1 MAVDDGAEEVVVDGL
16 DVVETVVDT
25 FDVVVGVVVLFIVVV
40 GVTVVE
46 GAVAVGAGA
55 APNASP

>member
-1 MAVDDGAEEVVVDGL
+1 MDDGAEEVVVDGL

-25 FDVVVGVVVLFIVVV
+25 LDVVVGVVVLFTVVV

-46 GAVAVGAGA
+46 GAVEVGAGA
-55 APNASP
+55 APDASP